1 MFQCIYKN
9 IGTEE
14 LRGANPVGKAC
25 RGIGK
30 SRDNFIP
37 GGIGR
42 FGGLA
47 QNEIT
52 SVAGDSGFVKQF
64 AQKGVIDFSQS
75 AAAAVQIAGKILF
88 GAGEIV
94 DKVVERSGVKT
105 ADSGFSLLM
114 FPVLPPLQKATGKM
128 PRCRNEYARWRL
140 CAGAKGAPSP
150 PFIRSSER
158 KSKIT
163 GIPVKSASIC
173 PFPTCNV

>member
-9 IGTEE
+9 IGAEE

-64 AQKGVIDFSQS
+64 AQKGVIDFPNRPQPPSKSQGRFCS
-75 AAAAVQIAGKILF
+75 V
-88 GAGEIV
+88 
-94 DKVVERSGVKT
+94 R
-105 ADSGFSLLM
+105 
-114 FPVLPPLQKATGKM
+114 
-128 PRCRNEYARWRL
+128 AR
-140 CAGAKGAPSP
+140 
-150 PFIRSSER
+150 
-158 KSKIT
+158 
-163 GIPVKSASIC
+163 
-173 PFPTCNV
+173 

>member
-9 IGTEE
+9 IGAEE

-25 RGIGK
+25 CGIGK

-37 GGIGR
+37 GRIGR
-42 FGGLA
+42 FGRLA

-75 AAAAVQIAGKILF
+75 AAAAIQIAGKILF

-105 ADSGFSLLM
+105 ADSGFSLLSSCRYDSDVSGIAAVAESDRKNA
-114 FPVLPPLQKATGKM
+114 PLPQ
-128 PRCRNEYARWRL
+128 
-140 CAGAKGAPSP
+140 
-150 PFIRSSER
+150 
-158 KSKIT
+158 
-163 GIPVKSASIC
+163 
-173 PFPTCNV
+173 